1 MMENLCSKNGVVKI
15 HDHDLQ
21 IKWFLERSRKRNSSS
36 LCCLFTKE
44 NQAAKMKGYLNY
56 QRGPD
61 SLLKFEF
68 LDFCYSKVP
77 IFLQKSLSNWPVT
90 LRKIIF
96 FSSKYR
102 VSQKIF
108 YLGHPVLFWKIFRLI
123 QLHYN
128 KKCYWHN
135 WKKILAAGCPTKKL
149 FLTEYW

>member
-1 MMENLCSKNGVVKI
+1 MRINFYICWGNRDKYFDWRLKTVKFNTK
-15 HDHDLQ
+15 H
-21 IKWFLERSRKRNSSS
+21 SSI
-36 LCCLFTKE
+36 CF
-44 NQAAKMKGYLNY
+44 

-61 SLLKFEF
+61 SLLKFKF

-102 VSQKIF
+102 VSQKNF
-108 YLGHPVLFWKIFRLI
+108 YLGHPVLFWKIFLLI

-135 WKKILAAGCPTKKL
+135 WKKILAAGCPIKKL